1 MLSYEQ
7 CIFDDLYS
15 IVLEKEM
22 VMLFFVGV
30 CDVRKGCP
38 STEILQEAGL
48 ARETSGLLQVYTL
61 QVFPQS
67 AKNGNPWKPTCQ
79 FIGVFSNILA
89 VLLLLFWYSILIQ
102 FNIWLKNLLNGKRYL
117 NIFNRSEFSKKDSLN
132 SVIFAK
138 I

>member
-1 MLSYEQ
+1 MLNYEQ

-48 ARETSGLLQVYTL
+48 ARETSGLLQVYTVL
-61 QVFPQS
+61 YSVQVFPQS
-67 AKNGNPWKPTCQ
+67 GKNGNPLQPTRQ
-79 FIGVFSNILA
+79 FIGVFSNILTE
-89 VLLLLFWYSILIQ
+89 LLLLF
-102 FNIWLKNLLNGKRYL
+102 
-117 NIFNRSEFSKKDSLN
+117 
-132 SVIFAK
+132 
-138 I
+138 

>member
-1 MLSYEQ
+1 MLNYEQ

-61 QVFPQS
+61 QEAGLARETSGLLQVYTVQEAGLARETCGLLQVYTVQVFPVRQKWEPF
-67 AKNGNPWKPTCQ
+67 A
-79 FIGVFSNILA
+79 A
-89 VLLLLFWYSILIQ
+89 YMSIYWR
-102 FNIWLKNLLNGKRYL
+102 F
-117 NIFNRSEFSKKDSLN
+117 F
-132 SVIFAK
+132 
-138 I
+138 